1 MAEKKLEITVFAKN
15 RNTKDGKKFTTYFA
29 TMPGR
34 EKPTKVKFR
43 QVCGAPECPAN
54 IILHKGDCNMSKE
67 SYTDDVTGEVKYSD
81 VLWVS
86 AFENG
91 APYEDKSMDEWF

>member
-1 MAEKKLEITVFAKN
+1 
-15 RNTKDGKKFTTYFA
+15 
-29 TMPGR
+29 
-34 EKPTKVKFR
+34 
-43 QVCGAPECPAN
+43 
-54 IILHKGDCNMSKE
+54 MSKE